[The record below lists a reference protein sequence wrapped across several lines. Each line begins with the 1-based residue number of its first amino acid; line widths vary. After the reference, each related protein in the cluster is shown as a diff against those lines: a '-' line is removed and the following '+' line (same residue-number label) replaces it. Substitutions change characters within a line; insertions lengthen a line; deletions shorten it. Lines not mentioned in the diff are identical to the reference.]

1 MKEEFLY
8 YIWEQKMFV
17 SMPQVTTDGRNVEVI
32 DVGKRNRVSGPDF
45 FNAKVRIGDTV
56 WVGNVEMHCKAS
68 DWYKHEHQDDPA
80 YENVILH
87 VVMENDV
94 NVTRLNGEPLT
105 QMILQWPEWLND
117 NYKAL
122 YQAKPPIHC
131 QKKVGHIPE
140 IFITDWKN
148 RLVIERWH
156 QKYDTIEQM
165 LRQNAHNW
173 EETFY
178 WIMARNFG
186 FHTNSLP
193 FEWTARS
200 LPLIYIAKHKNN
212 LMQIEAMLFGQAG
225 LLPETAPDDY
235 TEKLIREYS
244 FLRNKFSLTPI
255 KQGVWKKGGVRPSNS
270 PYVRIAQF
278 AALLH
283 ESSKLFSK
291 ILEIEK
297 MDDFYALFQ
306 VQASD
311 YWKKHTQFGIEGKER
326 AKTLGKNSINTILIN
341 TVFPTLFVYGRSR
354 EDEAITERALNFL
367 QKLPAEDNTII
378 HQWEEAGIKC
388 QNAFDTQALLQ
399 LWHCYC
405 SDRKCLR
412 CRIGHQLLTR
422 KQKEDEQEQ
431 MA

>member
-94 NVTRLNGEPLT
+94 NITRLNGEPLT

-131 QKKVGHIPE
+131 QKKVGRIPE

-311 YWKKHTQFGIEGKER
+311 YWKKHTQFGIEGKECS
-326 AKTLGKNSINTILIN
+326 KNLG
-341 TVFPTLFVYGRSR
+341 
-354 EDEAITERALNFL
+354 
-367 QKLPAEDNTII
+367 
-378 HQWEEAGIKC
+378 
-388 QNAFDTQALLQ
+388 
-399 LWHCYC
+399 
-405 SDRKCLR
+405 DRKSVV
-412 CRIGHQLLTR
+412 
-422 KQKEDEQEQ
+422 
-431 MA
+431 